1 MSIMVDN
8 TNTGSNTST
17 TPNTKRRKRRKSNK
31 SSQYNFSAPSAGKL
45 PTQNFTNPAVAGS
58 AAQQSNNSDFVN
70 FLNGISNFAEMTRDD
85 LIEQMYTTEPEI
97 ATAVD
102 SFALMVR
109 NSFQFFDIVNYNEID
124 DIPDTLDIDGNT
136 LDFTKGTNLAKE
148 MIDVANALAK
158 EQDIKSIYEQY
169 AAILKLHGTAFV
181 LINENGS
188 LTILPNDHVTII
200 DKPERIQGLYAG
212 NTEYEDIIT
221 EANYLVLD
229 ENLGTQK
236 LYPRDRFMIIRF
248 HDTPVY
254 IEDKKGRIT
263 YGIYGVSPMRRAI
276 IPVWYRRILMSNDAL
291 WRYKAMPRMDFSIS
305 AESFNT
311 GNFTGTPEVRLQKAQ
326 SAASAAIEAT
336 KASMEDM
343 VPDQATIHLDT
354 TKVGVVEPST
364 ATHLDTNGCIEQMTD
379 SIFTAIGLPRSII
392 QGMSSSN
399 YAGELVIYSHAN
411 SKVTQ
416 VAEKISRAVLL
427 AMKRKLTLM
436 NAAYPVDLLDIKTS
450 YDLSANDL
458 ENFKQAQIMK
468 ALGCFTDDEIRA
480 KVKAKPLTD
489 EQKEELEE
497 KQEKLAELKQPKIN
511 NGGEQGLTSTGDINY
526 KTTPHSAQKQPTDSG
541 QAIIN
546 KALKSDDDED

>member
-1 MSIMVDN
+1 MVDN
-8 TNTGSNTST
+8 ASTGSNTST

-200 DKPERIQGLYAG
+200 DKPERIQGLYVG

-291 WRYKAMPRMDFSIS
+291 WRYKAMPRADFSLD
-305 AESFNT
+305 AQSFNT
-311 GNFTGTPEVRLQKAQ
+311 GNYTGTPEVRLQKAQ
-326 SAASAAIEAT
+326 AAASAAIEAT
-336 KASMEDM
+336 KAALEDM
-343 VPDQATIHLDT
+343 VPDQAMVHLNT
-354 TKVGVVEPST
+354 TSVGMVEPSN

-511 NGGEQGLTSTGDINY
+511 NGGELGATSTGDVKY
-526 KTTPHSAQKQPTDSG
+526 PTSSHSANKQPTDSG
-541 QAIIN
+541 QAVIN
-546 KALKSDDDED
+546 KALKNEKDEDSD